1 MQPSAALQLGDDVGA
16 RQRVRIRPVVVERE
30 PGRAVLG
37 DGRQRVVR
45 KVRQQA
51 PAKAAG
57 AVEALRVRAGEV
69 VAVERAPHRGVEG
82 GVVRPHRRFADELH
96 EPVSDVE
103 PARRVFDVAA
113 LDAVDVA
120 ELEQDVFLR
129 RAQVGA
135 QLVHHFPA
143 GDLDQRDL
151 ARGGA
156 GDPVRG
162 FEVDGDELVLEQFAY
177 SRYPLRRR
185 NLPRRPCFAG
195 ELGARGGGQALFLGN
210 LGLPGRLER
219 RRIPPLAAGEV
230 LLRLGQAFLLWV
242 TSSGSTGAL

>member
-1 MQPSAALQLGDDVGA
+1 MQPSAALQLGDNVRA

-51 PAKAAG
+51 PAQTAG
-57 AVEALRVRAGEV
+57 AEEALRERAGEV

-96 EPVSDVE
+96 ELIGDVE
-103 PARRVFDVAA
+103 PARRILDVAPV
-113 LDAVDVA
+113 DAVDVA

-151 ARGGA
+151 ARGSA

-162 FEVDGDELVLEQFAY
+162 FEVDGDELVLEQLAY
-177 SRYPLRRR
+177 PRYPLRRR
-185 NLPRRPCFAG
+185 DLPRCPSFAG
-195 ELGARGGGQALFLGN
+195 ELGARGRGQTLFLRN
-210 LGLPGRLER
+210 LGLPGGLER

>member
-1 MQPSAALQLGDDVGA
+1 MQPSAALQLGDNVRA

-51 PAKAAG
+51 PAQTAG
-57 AVEALRVRAGEV
+57 AEEALRERAGEV

-96 EPVSDVE
+96 ELIGDVE
-103 PARRVFDVAA
+103 PARRILDVAPV
-113 LDAVDVA
+113 DAVDVA

-162 FEVDGDELVLEQFAY
+162 FEVDGDELVLEQLAY

-185 NLPRRPCFAG
+185 NLPRRPSFAG

>member
-1 MQPSAALQLGDDVGA
+1 MQPSAALQLGDNVRA

-51 PAKAAG
+51 PAQTAG
-57 AVEALRVRAGEV
+57 AEEALRERAGEV

-96 EPVSDVE
+96 ELIGDVE
-103 PARRVFDVAA
+103 PARRILDVAPV
-113 LDAVDVA
+113 DAVDVA

-135 QLVHHFPA
+135 QLVHHFPT

-151 ARGGA
+151 ARGSA

-162 FEVDGDELVLEQFAY
+162 FEVDGDELVLEQLAY

-185 NLPRRPCFAG
+185 NLPRRPSFAG